1 MKYIQGALIVSSV
14 IFVTL
19 TGGSISVHLNILFL
33 SFYLFFL
40 AVLSLHCC
48 MGFSLVVVLRLLTAV
63 ASLVVK
69 HGL

>member
-33 SFYLFFL
+33 SFYAMSGESSVPPGFK
-40 AVLSLHCC
+40 LHELYQA
-48 MGFSLVVVLRLLTAV
+48 GFW
-63 ASLVVK
+63 
-69 HGL
+69 